1 MLGRELRDLVFGACS
16 IAGIVLGGKWAAHH
30 QYVPHACPSAP
41 RGHSLLGQCVATTLS
56 QVLQAWLVP
65 IGIGLI
71 IGASVGLALAV
82 MIRPRTPLT

>member
-1 MLGRELRDLVFGACS
+1 MLGREVRDLVFKACS
-16 IAGIVLGGKWAAHH
+16 IAGIVLGTKWAANH

-41 RGHSLLGQCVATTLS
+41 RGHPLLGHCIGSMLS
-56 QVLQAWLVP
+56 QALESWVIP

-71 IGASVGLALAV
+71 IGMSVGLALTV